1 MATTIRSTDLD
12 FTTIKN
18 NLKLSLKNNTEFA
31 DYNYEGSGLS
41 NLLDVL
47 AYNTHYN
54 ALIANM
60 ALNESYL
67 TTAQL
72 RSSVVSLA
80 EAIGY
85 MPASKAASSATVN
98 LSVNTG
104 NLAGRPSVLS
114 LPRGTRFNTTVDD
127 IQYTFETTG
136 TITATDDGFGLYVFK
151 DNLDRADITIKEGTN
166 TTKTFIVSE
175 NSIDTTYVIPDKN
188 IDTTTAFVS
197 VFDDLT
203 TTTFSTYTDLKE
215 ADTIDDQSKV
225 YILRE
230 TPNGFYELSFGD
242 GYTLGKAPAAG
253 NKIVVEYLSTNGPVA
268 NGATTFTPIA
278 QVNVT
283 TGAGT
288 NSFNLTTTTVTK
300 SVSGSEVETL
310 ESIRKNAPFSY
321 ASQNRMVTAVDYATL
336 VKRNFGYLIKDIQAY
351 GGEDAVRKEYGV
363 VFLSVVFKDDVTQ
376 ATIDKTKGDI
386 IALGNQLQVITF
398 DIKFQD
404 PDITFLETEVRFQFN
419 PKFTSSSVQEIQN
432 RVDDVVTQYFTDN
445 TGLFDQSFR
454 RSNMLALVDEVDPSV
469 LSSRADLKLQKR
481 FVPFIGTIESVDL
494 RYASPLA
501 EPNDEKAVIKSTP
514 FFVDGNR
521 VEIRNKLDSYKLQL
535 HATATDTVFVDN
547 VGEYE
552 PSTGLVKLVG
562 IRVDSIIGGNNF
574 IKISGDA
581 ANASVSSPGQNQI
594 VVFDDGP
601 SFVQA
606 EIVTTS

>member
-1 MATTIRSTDLD
+1 MVTTIRSTDLD

-104 NLAGRPSVLS
+104 NLAGRPSVLT
-114 LPRGTRFNTTVDD
+114 LPRGTQFNTTVDD
-127 IQYTFETTG
+127 IAYTFETIG
-136 TITATDDGFGLYVFK
+136 TISATDDGFGLYTFK
-151 DNLDRADITIKEGTN
+151 DNLDLADITIKEGAN
-166 TTKTFIVSE
+166 IRKTFIVSE

-197 VFDDLT
+197 VYDDLT
-203 TTTFSTYTDLKE
+203 TTTFATYTDLKE

-253 NKIVVEYLSTNGPVA
+253 NKIVVEYLSTNGPIA
-268 NGATTFTPIA
+268 NGATSFTPLA
-278 QVNVT
+278 QVNVVT
-283 TGAGT
+283 AAGT
-288 NSFNLTTTTVTK
+288 NSFNLATTTVTK
-300 SVSGSEVETL
+300 SVSGSDAETL

-363 VFLSVVFKDDVTQ
+363 VFMSIVFKDDVTQ

-386 IALGNQLQVITF
+386 LALGKQLQVITF

-432 RVDDVVTQYFTDN
+432 RVDDVVTNYFTDN
-445 TGLFDQSFR
+445 TGLFEQSFR
-454 RSNMLALVDEVDPSV
+454 RSNMLALVDDVDPSV

-481 FVPFIGTIESVDL
+481 FVPFIGTTESVEL
-494 RYASPLA
+494 RYASPIA
-501 EPNDEKAVIKSTP
+501 EPSDEKTVIRSTP

-535 HATATDTVFVDN
+535 HATSTDTVLVDN
-547 VGEYE
+547 IGEYA
-552 PSTGLVKLVG
+552 PSTGIINLVG
-562 IRVDSIIGGNNF
+562 IRVDSIIGGNNY
-574 IKISGDA
+574 IKITADA
-581 ANASVSSPGQNQI
+581 ANMSVSSPGQNQI
-594 VVFDDGP
+594 VVFDDAP

-606 EIVTTS
+606 QIVTTS

>member
-12 FTTIKN
+12 FDTIKN
-18 NLKLSLKNNTEFA
+18 NLKLELKNNTEFA

-98 LSVNTG
+98 ISINTG
-104 NLAGRPSVLS
+104 NLAGRPSFLS
-114 LPRGTRFNTTVDD
+114 LPRGTKFTTTVDD
-127 IQYTFETTG
+127 VAYTFETVG
-136 TITATDDGFGLYVFK
+136 TITAQDNGSGLYVFK
-151 DNLDRADITIKEGTN
+151 DILDSEAITIKEGTN

-175 NSIDTTYVIPDKN
+175 NSIDTTYVLPDKN

-203 TTTFSTYTDLKE
+203 TTNFVTYTDLKL

-225 YILRE
+225 YIMRE

-242 GYTLGKAPAAG
+242 GFTLGKAPQAG
-253 NKIVVEYLSTNGPVA
+253 NRIVVEYLSTNGPIA
-268 NGATTFTPIA
+268 NGAVLFTP
-278 QVNVT
+278 VT
-283 TGAGT
+283 QISVPNAAGNT
-288 NSFNLTTTTVTK
+288 SFTLSVTTVTK
-300 SVSGSEVETL
+300 SVSGSDVETL

-321 ASQNRMVTAVDYATL
+321 ASQNRMVTAVDYSTL
-336 VKRNFGYLIKDIQAY
+336 IKRNFGYLIKDIQAY
-351 GGEDAVRKEYGV
+351 GGEDAVRKEYGC

-386 IALGNQLQVITF
+386 VALGKQLQVITF

-419 PKFTSSSVQEIQN
+419 PKFTSSSVQEIQS
-432 RVDDVVTQYFTDN
+432 RVDDVVTNYFTDN

-454 RSNMLALVDEVDPSV
+454 RSNLLALVDDVDASV

-481 FVPFIGTIESVDL
+481 FIPFIGTTESVEL
-494 RYASPLA
+494 RYASPIA
-501 EPNDEKAVIKSTP
+501 EPDDLKIVLRSTP
-514 FFVDGNR
+514 FFLDGNR
-521 VEIRNKLDSYKLQL
+521 VEIRNKINTTKLQL
-535 HATATDTVFVDN
+535 HAIASDSVYIDN
-547 VGEYE
+547 IGEYE
-552 PSTGLVKLVG
+552 PATGVIKLVG
-562 IRVDSIIGGNNF
+562 IRVDSIVGGNNF
-574 IKISGDA
+574 IKISADA
-581 ANASVSSPGQNQI
+581 ANPSVSSPGQNQI
-594 VVFDDGP
+594 LQFDDGP

-606 EIVTTS
+606 TVVTTS

>member
-1 MATTIRSTDLD
+1 MVTTIRSTDLD

-104 NLAGRPSVLS
+104 NLAGRPSVLT
-114 LPRGTRFNTTVDD
+114 LPRGTQFTTTVDD
-127 IQYTFETTG
+127 VAYTFETIG
-136 TITATDDGFGLYVFK
+136 TISATDDGFGLYTFK
-151 DNLDRADITIKEGTN
+151 NNLDLADITIKEGTN
-166 TTKTFIVSE
+166 IRKTFIVSE

-197 VFDDLT
+197 VYDDLT
-203 TTTFSTYTDLKE
+203 TTTFTTYTDLKQ
-215 ADTIDDQSKV
+215 ADTIDDESKV

-242 GYTLGKAPAAG
+242 GFTLGKAPAAG
-253 NKIVVEYLSTNGPVA
+253 NKIVVEYLSTNGPIA
-268 NGATTFTPIA
+268 NGATSFTPTA
-278 QVNVT
+278 QVNVVT
-283 TGAGT
+283 AAGT

-300 SVSGSEVETL
+300 SVSGSDVETL

-363 VFLSVVFKDDVTQ
+363 VFMSIVFKDDVTQ

-386 IALGNQLQVITF
+386 LALGKQLQVITF

-432 RVDDVVTQYFTDN
+432 RVDDVVTQYFADN

-454 RSNMLALVDEVDPSV
+454 RSNMLALVDDVDPSV

-481 FVPFIGTIESVDL
+481 FVPFIGTTESVEL
-494 RYASPLA
+494 RYASPIA
-501 EPNDEKAVIKSTP
+501 EPNDEKTVIRSTP

-535 HATATDTVFVDN
+535 HATATDTVLVDN
-547 VGEYE
+547 IGEYA
-552 PSTGLVKLVG
+552 PSTGIINLVG
-562 IRVDSIIGGNNF
+562 IKVDSIIGGNNY
-574 IKISGDA
+574 IKITADA
-581 ANASVSSPGQNQI
+581 ANMSVSSPGQNQI
-594 VVFDDGP
+594 VVFDDAP

-606 EIVTTS
+606 QIVTTS

>member
-1 MATTIRSTDLD
+1 MVTTIRSTDLD

-104 NLAGRPSVLS
+104 NLAGRPSVLT
-114 LPRGTRFNTTVDD
+114 LPRGTQFNTTVDD
-127 IQYTFETTG
+127 IAYTFETIG
-136 TITATDDGFGLYVFK
+136 TISATDDGFGLYTFK
-151 DNLDRADITIKEGTN
+151 DNLDLADITIKEGAN
-166 TTKTFIVSE
+166 IRKTFIVSE
-175 NSIDTTYVIPDKN
+175 NSIDTTYVMPDKN

-197 VFDDLT
+197 VYDDLT
-203 TTTFSTYTDLKE
+203 TTTFATYTDLKE

-253 NKIVVEYLSTNGPVA
+253 NKIVVEYLSTNGPIA
-268 NGATTFTPIA
+268 NGATSFTPLA
-278 QVNVT
+278 QVNVVT
-283 TGAGT
+283 AAGT
-288 NSFNLTTTTVTK
+288 NSFNLATTTVTK
-300 SVSGSEVETL
+300 SVSGSDAETL

-363 VFLSVVFKDDVTQ
+363 VFMSIVFKDDVTQ

-386 IALGNQLQVITF
+386 LALGKQLQVITF

-432 RVDDVVTQYFTDN
+432 RVDDVVTNYFTDN
-445 TGLFDQSFR
+445 TGLFEQSFR
-454 RSNMLALVDEVDPSV
+454 RSNMLALVDDVDPSV

-481 FVPFIGTIESVDL
+481 FVPFIGTTESVEL
-494 RYASPLA
+494 RYASPIA
-501 EPNDEKAVIKSTP
+501 EPSDEKTVIRSTP

-535 HATATDTVFVDN
+535 HATSTDTVLVDN
-547 VGEYE
+547 IGEYA
-552 PSTGLVKLVG
+552 PSTGIINLVG
-562 IRVDSIIGGNNF
+562 IRVDSIIGGNNY
-574 IKISGDA
+574 IKITADA
-581 ANASVSSPGQNQI
+581 ANMSVSSPGQNQI
-594 VVFDDGP
+594 VVFDDAP

-606 EIVTTS
+606 QIVTTS

>member
-12 FTTIKN
+12 FTEIKN
-18 NLKLSLKNNTEFA
+18 NLKLSFKNNTQFA
-31 DYNYEGSGLS
+31 DYNFEGSGLS

-85 MPASKAASSATVN
+85 MPASKTASTATVN

-104 NLAGRPSVLS
+104 NLAGRPSVLT

-127 IQYTFETTG
+127 VAYTFETMG
-136 TITATDDGFGLYVFK
+136 SVSATDDGFGLYVFK
-151 DNLDRADITIKEGTN
+151 DNLNREDITIKEGTN
-166 TTKTFIVSE
+166 TRKTFIVSE
-175 NSIDTTYVIPDKN
+175 NSVDSVYVIPDKN
-188 IDTTTAFVS
+188 MDTTTAFVS
-197 VFDDLT
+197 VFDDLNT
-203 TTTFSTYTDLKE
+203 STFSTFTDLKV
-215 ADTIDDQSKV
+215 ADTIDDQSKL

-242 GYTLGKAPAAG
+242 GLTLGKAPEAG
-253 NKIVVEYLSTNGPVA
+253 NKIVVEYLSTNGPIA
-268 NGATTFTPIA
+268 NGATTFTPVS
-278 QVNVT
+278 QVNVA
-283 TGAGT
+283 TGSGT

-300 SVSGSEVETL
+300 AVSGSEVETID
-310 ESIRKNAPFSY
+310 SIRKNAPFSY
-321 ASQNRMVTAVDYATL
+321 ASQNRMVTAADYATL
-336 VKRNFGYLIKDIQAY
+336 IKRNFGFLIKDIQAY
-351 GGEDAVRKEYGV
+351 GGEDAVRKEYGC
-363 VFLSVVFKDDVTQ
+363 VFLSIVFKDDVTQ

-386 IALGNQLQVITF
+386 TALAKQLQVITF
-398 DIKFQD
+398 DVKFQD
-404 PDITFLETEVRFQFN
+404 PDATFLEVEVNFQFN

-432 RVDDVVTQYFTDN
+432 RVETVVENYFTNN

-469 LSSRADLKLQKR
+469 LSSRATIKLQKR
-481 FVPFIGTIESVDL
+481 FVPFLGTTESATL
-494 RYASPLA
+494 RYTSPLA
-501 EPNDEKAVIKSTP
+501 EADDEKHVVTSTP
-514 FFVDGNR
+514 FFIEGKR
-521 VEIRNKLDSYKLQL
+521 VEIRNKLDSTKLQL
-535 HATATDTVFVDN
+535 IATATDTVFVDN

-552 PSTGLVKLVG
+552 PATGVVKLTG

-574 IKISGDA
+574 IKISADA
-581 ANASVSSPGQNQI
+581 ANSSVASPGQNQI
-594 VVFDDGP
+594 VVYDDGP

-606 EIVTTS
+606 NLVTTS

>member
-1 MATTIRSTDLD
+1 MVTTIRSTDLD
-12 FTTIKN
+12 FDTIKN
-18 NLKLSLKNNTEFA
+18 NLKLELKNNTEFA
-31 DYNYEGSGLS
+31 DFNYEGSGLS

-98 LSVNTG
+98 ISVNTG
-104 NLAGRPSVLS
+104 NLAGRPSFLS
-114 LPRGTRFNTTVDD
+114 IPRGTKFTTTVDD
-127 IQYTFETTG
+127 IAYTFETVG
-136 TITATDDGFGLYVFK
+136 TINAQDNGSGLYVFK
-151 DNLDRADITIKEGTN
+151 DILDSDAITIKEGTN

-197 VFDDLT
+197 VYDDLT
-203 TTTFSTYTDLKE
+203 TTTFSSFTDLKQ
-215 ADTIDDQSKV
+215 ADTIDDQSKL

-242 GYTLGKAPAAG
+242 GFTLGKAPQAG
-253 NKIVVEYLSTNGPVA
+253 NRIIVEYLSTTGPEA
-268 NGATTFTPIA
+268 NGATAFTP
-278 QVNVT
+278 VNQISVPNA
-283 TGAGT
+283 AGNT
-288 NSFNLTTTTVTK
+288 SFTFSVTTVTK
-300 SVSGSEVETL
+300 SVSGSNVETL

-336 VKRNFGYLIKDIQAY
+336 IKRNFGYLIKDIQAY
-351 GGEDAVRKEYGV
+351 GGEDAVRKEYGC
-363 VFLSVVFKDDVTQ
+363 VFLSIVFNDTVTQ
-376 ATIDKTKGDI
+376 ATINKTKGDI
-386 IALGNQLQVITF
+386 TALGKQLQVITF

-404 PDITFLETEVRFQFN
+404 PDTTFLETEVTFQFN

-432 RVDDVVTQYFTDN
+432 RVDDVVTNYFTNN
-445 TGLFDQSFR
+445 TGLFNQSFR
-454 RSNMLALVDEVDPSV
+454 RSNLLSLVDDVDPSV

-481 FVPFIGTIESVDL
+481 FVPFIGTSESVEL
-494 RYASPLA
+494 RYASPIA
-501 EPNDEKAVIKSTP
+501 EPDDLKIVLRSTP
-514 FFVDGNR
+514 FFLDGNR
-521 VEIRNKLDSYKLQL
+521 VEIRNKINTTKLQL
-535 HATATDTVFVDN
+535 HAISTDTVYIDN
-547 VGEYE
+547 IGEYE
-552 PSTGLVKLVG
+552 PATGLVKLVG
-562 IRVDSIIGGNNF
+562 IKVDSIVGGNNF
-574 IKISGDA
+574 IKISADA
-581 ANASVSSPGQNQI
+581 ANPSVSSPGQNQI

-606 EIVTTS
+606 TVVTTS

>member
-1 MATTIRSTDLD
+1 MVTTIRSTDLD

-80 EAIGY
+80 EAMGY

-104 NLAGRPSVLS
+104 NLAGRPSVLT
-114 LPRGTRFNTTVDD
+114 LPRGTQFNTTVDD
-127 IQYTFETTG
+127 IAYTFETIG
-136 TITATDDGFGLYVFK
+136 TISATDDGFGLYTFK
-151 DNLDRADITIKEGTN
+151 DNLDLADITIKEGAN
-166 TTKTFIVSE
+166 IRKTFIVSE

-197 VFDDLT
+197 VYDDLT
-203 TTTFSTYTDLKE
+203 TTTFATYTDLKE

-253 NKIVVEYLSTNGPVA
+253 NKIVVEYLSTNGPIA
-268 NGATTFTPIA
+268 NGATSFTPLA
-278 QVNVT
+278 QVNVVT
-283 TGAGT
+283 AAGT
-288 NSFNLTTTTVTK
+288 NSFNLATTTVTK
-300 SVSGSEVETL
+300 SVSGSDAETL

-363 VFLSVVFKDDVTQ
+363 VFMSIVFKDDVTQ

-386 IALGNQLQVITF
+386 LALGKQLQVITF

-432 RVDDVVTQYFTDN
+432 RVDDVVTNYFTDN
-445 TGLFDQSFR
+445 TGLFEQSFR
-454 RSNMLALVDEVDPSV
+454 RSNMLALVDDVDPSV

-481 FVPFIGTIESVDL
+481 FVPFIGTTESVEL
-494 RYASPLA
+494 RYASPIA
-501 EPNDEKAVIKSTP
+501 EPSDEKTVIRSTP

-535 HATATDTVFVDN
+535 HATSTDTVLVDN
-547 VGEYE
+547 IGEYA
-552 PSTGLVKLVG
+552 PSTGIINLVG
-562 IRVDSIIGGNNF
+562 IRVDSIIGGNNY
-574 IKISGDA
+574 IKITADA
-581 ANASVSSPGQNQI
+581 ANMSVSSPGQNQI
-594 VVFDDGP
+594 VVFDDAP

-606 EIVTTS
+606 QIVTTS